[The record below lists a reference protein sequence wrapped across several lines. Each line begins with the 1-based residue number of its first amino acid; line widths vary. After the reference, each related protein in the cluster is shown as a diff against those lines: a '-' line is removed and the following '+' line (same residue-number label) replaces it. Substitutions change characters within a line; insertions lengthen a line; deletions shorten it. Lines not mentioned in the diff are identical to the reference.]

1 MKIRFKSISICFLA
15 MTNQDTLRE
24 IQRGYRLEKP
34 NYPLDVS
41 PDKLNGIYGVR
52 VIFSAN
58 IALKIRWEVF
68 LMNDYLFVDVGTC
81 IPHMLKS

>member
-1 MKIRFKSISICFLA
+1 

-34 NYPLDVS
+34 NYQGEVS

-52 VIFSAN
+52 YFNV
-58 IALKIRWEVF
+58 K
-68 LMNDYLFVDVGTC
+68 Y
-81 IPHMLKS
+81 IP

>member
-1 MKIRFKSISICFLA
+1 

-34 NYPLDVS
+34 PYPGEVS

-52 VIFSAN
+52 YFNLNYI
-58 IALKIRWEVF
+58 LKDYFYMR
-68 LMNDYLFVDVGTC
+68 YLFFFMFNVLLY
-81 IPHMLKS
+81 HEK